1 MLFDVKS
8 LQGPIYNV
16 DSAHKF
22 QQIETKIADLKTL
35 QSPVYSGVEREHQYF
50 AQVGIPFEF
59 LCSRNDASY

>member
-1 MLFDVKS
+1 MRKFAEVERMLYDVKS
-8 LQGPIYNV
+8 LQGPVYNV

-50 AQVGIPFEF
+50 AQVRI
-59 LCSRNDASY
+59 D